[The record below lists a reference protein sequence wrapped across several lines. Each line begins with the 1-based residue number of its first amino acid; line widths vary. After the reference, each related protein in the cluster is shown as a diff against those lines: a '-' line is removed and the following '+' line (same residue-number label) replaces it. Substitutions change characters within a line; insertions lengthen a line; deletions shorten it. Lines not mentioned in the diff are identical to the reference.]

1 MSARPKWRTRDEKGG
16 EATLQGINLA
26 REATFNRVV
35 KTPLKLDDS
44 ADRLPHGEMLALIVP
59 LQKYPKD

>member
-1 MSARPKWRTRDEKGG
+1 MEG
-16 EATLQGINLA
+16 EAPLKGVNLA

-44 ADRLPHGEMLALIVP
+44 ADRLPHGEMIALIVP